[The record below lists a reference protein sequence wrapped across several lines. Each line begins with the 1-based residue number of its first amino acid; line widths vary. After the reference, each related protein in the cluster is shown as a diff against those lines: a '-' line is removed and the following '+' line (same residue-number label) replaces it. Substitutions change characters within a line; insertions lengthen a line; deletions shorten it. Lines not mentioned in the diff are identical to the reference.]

1 MARTTFEDWIP
12 EEYGGPVVT
21 KIGETSAVE
30 ALASH
35 IPMGTDTRH
44 IPRDGGMSY
53 SGAISKGAPYTEDAS
68 TQDDVLLTVRKHGK
82 VLRVADEDLQ
92 DTTQVANIIQTKQLA
107 WARSYA
113 IGFDN
118 ATLGVTAVENGTTV
132 PHTSLYKVLSTDDT
146 DTGYVANAN
155 LVKTAGALDL
165 DDISGAWGLLEN
177 GSYWSDADAI
187 VIAHPAF
194 KQYFRDLGRDVF
206 TEYNSQGAGTPDRLM
221 GAAIRWSVG
230 AKTNATASDAPTGN
244 PLLFVGNRNY
254 MVVGDRSGPEYM
266 LAGADS
272 GPAFLTDEALLKVRV
287 RKAFG
292 VTMPQAFAGIEITA
306 V

>member
-1 MARTTFEDWIP
+1 MTRTTFEDWIP
-12 EEYGGPVVT
+12 EEFGGPVIT
-21 KIGETSAVE
+21 KIGEASAVE

-53 SGAISKGAPYTEDAS
+53 SGAIAKGAAYTEDSS
-68 TQDDVLLTVRKHGK
+68 TNDDVLLTVRKHGK

-92 DTTQVANIIQTKQLA
+92 DAAQVANIIQTKQLA

-118 ATLGVTAVENGTTV
+118 ATLGVTAAENGTTI
-132 PHTSLYKVLSTDDT
+132 PHTSLYKVLTTADG

-155 LVKTAGALDL
+155 LIQTTGALDL
-165 DDISGAWGLLEN
+165 ADVSGAWAKLET
-177 GSYWSDADAI
+177 GSYWNDADAF

-194 KQYFRDLGRDVF
+194 KQYFRDLGRNIF
-206 TEYNSQGAGTPDRLM
+206 SEYDSQAAGTPDRLM
-221 GAAIRWSVG
+221 GAPIRWSVG
-230 AKTNATASDAPTGN
+230 AKTSATATDAPAGN
-244 PLLFVGNRNY
+244 PLLFVGNSNY

-287 RKAFG
+287 RKAFA
-292 VTMPQAFAGIEITA
+292 VTMPQAFACIEIT